1 MPIVLG
7 YCDSRV
13 EEYGVAVWR
22 WLLRTALER
31 WPAADVRYRAY
42 VGAHHR
48 QWRVLLPT
56 GQQFTLAMTDDA
68 LEALGPDA
76 IGARLEAAGWPDRAL
91 ELPSAGVLL
100 DRDGTLVTWEPR
112 AGAVSA

>member
-1 MPIVLG
+1 MPLVFG
-7 YCDSRV
+7 HCDSRV
-13 EEYGVAVWR
+13 EEYGIAVWR
-22 WLLRTALER
+22 WLLRTVLER

-42 VGAHHR
+42 AGANHR
-48 QWRVLLPT
+48 HWRVLLPT
-56 GQQFTLAMTDDA
+56 GQQFMLAMADDT

-76 IGARLEAAGWPDRAL
+76 ISARLEAAGWPDRAL

-100 DRDGTLVTWEPR
+100 NRDGTLVTWEPR